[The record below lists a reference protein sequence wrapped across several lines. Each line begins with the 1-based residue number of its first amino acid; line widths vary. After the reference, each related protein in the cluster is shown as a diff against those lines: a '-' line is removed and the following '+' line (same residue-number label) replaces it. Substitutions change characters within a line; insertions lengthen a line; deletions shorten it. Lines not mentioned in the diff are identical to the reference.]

1 MKQHY
6 IIYNT
11 ILNHNFPFIHI
22 IKSETIENIYKYLI
36 CNNMNLDAYTKSI
49 LVVLIVLSLS
59 ISIIH
64 FENAKAQTISST
76 DPNELFKEFKTGKD
90 TIQKDIQINF
100 NQLINEVKSQLNF
113 SSVDSHLSSASQNFI
128 NGRISEGLSELKS
141 ANDEWKN
148 SSMTIIK
155 IGSEFISMA
164 KNNSTSINDST
175 REIVDN
181 FGNILVN
188 IGKKIENLRIQLSD

>member
-1 MKQHY
+1 
-6 IIYNT
+6 
-11 ILNHNFPFIHI
+11 
-22 IKSETIENIYKYLI
+22 
-36 CNNMNLDAYTKSI
+36 MNLDVYSRST

-76 DPNELFKEFKTGKD
+76 DPKELLKEFKTGKD

-113 SSVDSHLSSASQNFI
+113 SSVDSHLSLASQNFI
-128 NGRISEGLSELKS
+128 NGRIAEGLSELKS
-141 ANDEWKN
+141 ANEEWKN

-155 IGSEFISMA
+155 IGSDFISMA
-164 KNNSTSINDST
+164 KNNSTTSMNDST
-175 REIVDN
+175 REILDN
-181 FGNILVN
+181 FGNILINV
-188 IGKKIENLRIQLSD
+188 GKKIENLRIQLSN

>member
-1 MKQHY
+1 MK
-6 IIYNT
+6 
-11 ILNHNFPFIHI
+11 
-22 IKSETIENIYKYLI
+22 
-36 CNNMNLDAYTKSI
+36 LDAYTKSTLAF
-49 LVVLIVLSLS
+49 LVILSLS

-76 DPNELFKEFKTGKD
+76 DPKKVLKEFKTGKD
-90 TIQKDIQINF
+90 AIQNDIQINF

-113 SSVDSHLSSASQNFI
+113 SSVDSHLSLASQNFI

-141 ANDEWKN
+141 ANEEWKN

-155 IGSEFISMA
+155 IGSDFISIA

-175 REIVDN
+175 KEILDN
-181 FGNILVN
+181 FGNILIN
-188 IGKKIENLRIQLSD
+188 SGKKIENLRIQLSN

>member
-1 MKQHY
+1 
-6 IIYNT
+6 
-11 ILNHNFPFIHI
+11 
-22 IKSETIENIYKYLI
+22 
-36 CNNMNLDAYTKSI
+36 MNLDVYTKSI

-76 DPNELFKEFKTGKD
+76 DPNVLKEFKTGKD

-113 SSVDSHLSSASQNFI
+113 SSVDSHLSLASQSFI

-141 ANDEWKN
+141 ANEEWKN

-155 IGSEFISMA
+155 IGSDFISVA
-164 KNNSTSINDST
+164 ENNSTSMNDST
-175 REIVDN
+175 KEILDN
-181 FGNILVN
+181 FGNILIN
-188 IGKKIENLRIQLSD
+188 IGKKIENLRIQLSN

>member
-1 MKQHY
+1 MK
-6 IIYNT
+6 
-11 ILNHNFPFIHI
+11 
-22 IKSETIENIYKYLI
+22 
-36 CNNMNLDAYTKSI
+36 LDVHTKSI

-64 FENAKAQTISST
+64 FENTKAQTVSST

-90 TIQKDIQINF
+90 AIQKDIQINF

-113 SSVDSHLSSASQNFI
+113 SSVDSHLSLASQNFI

-141 ANDEWKN
+141 ANEEWKN

-155 IGSEFISMA
+155 IGSDFISIA
-164 KNNSTSINDST
+164 ENNSTSMDDST
-175 REIVDN
+175 KEILDN
-181 FGNILVN
+181 FGNILINV
-188 IGKKIENLRIQLSD
+188 GKKIENLRIQLSD